1 VTPTPSGLERDLAL
15 RGQHPRGRGFEGG
28 GSSLV
33 ECSPLG
39 SAFPSSLGQISKMIY
54 SQGLKA
60 RLVRR
65 MAGPERISAVALARE
80 VGIGQPT
87 LSRWL
92 REARSAGRSSGA
104 TSERDM
110 TKKKSSTKKQPTAED
125 KLRILVESSR
135 LADNELGEYL
145 RREGVHGATLEQWRE
160 DATKGLAATSRRSTS
175 TSSPDTKR
183 IAALER
189 ELHRKDK
196 ALAELAALI
205 TLQKKVRAIWGGEDS
220 DTNTRSET

>member
-1 VTPTPSGLERDLAL
+1 
-15 RGQHPRGRGFEGG
+15 
-28 GSSLV
+28 
-33 ECSPLG
+33 
-39 SAFPSSLGQISKMIY
+39 MMY

-87 LSRWL
+87 PSRWL
-92 REARSAGRSSGA
+92 REARAAGRSPGA
-104 TSERDM
+104 TSQVAM
-110 TKKKSSTKKQPTAED
+110 TNKKRSAKKQWTVED
-125 KLRILVESSR
+125 KLRILVESSK
-135 LADNELGEYL
+135 LAGNELGEYL
-145 RREGVHGATLEQWRE
+145 RREGVHDATLTQWRA
-160 DATKGLAATSRRSTS
+160 DVTKGLAVPSSRSS
-175 TSSPDTKR
+175 SASSPDAKR

-205 TLQKKVRAIWGGEDS
+205 TLQKKSVPSGGTGS
-220 DTNTRSET
+220 PTRTRGARHDPRPHR

>member
-1 VTPTPSGLERDLAL
+1 
-15 RGQHPRGRGFEGG
+15 
-28 GSSLV
+28 
-33 ECSPLG
+33 
-39 SAFPSSLGQISKMIY
+39 MMY

-92 REARSAGRSSGA
+92 REARAAGRSTGA
-104 TSERDM
+104 TSQGDM
-110 TKKKSSTKKQPTAED
+110 TNKKRSIKKQWTVED
-125 KLRILVESSR
+125 KLRILVESSK
-135 LADNELGEYL
+135 LADHQLGEYL
-145 RREGVHGATLEQWRE
+145 RREGVHDATLTQWRE
-160 DATKGLAATSRRSTS
+160 DVTKGLAATTRRSPS
-175 TSSPDTKR
+175 TPSPEAKR

-196 ALAELAALI
+196 ALAELAALL
-205 TLQKKVRAIWGGEDS
+205 TLQKKVRAIWGDGDT

>member
-1 VTPTPSGLERDLAL
+1 
-15 RGQHPRGRGFEGG
+15 
-28 GSSLV
+28 
-33 ECSPLG
+33 
-39 SAFPSSLGQISKMIY
+39 MMY

-92 REARSAGRSSGA
+92 REARAAGRSTGA
-104 TSERDM
+104 TSHVDM
-110 TKKKSSTKKQPTAED
+110 TNKKRSTKKQWTVGD
-125 KLRILVESSR
+125 KLRILVESSK

-145 RREGVHGATLEQWRE
+145 RREGVHEATLTQWRE
-160 DATKGLAATSRRSTS
+160 DATKGLAAPAKRSSSS
-175 TSSPDTKR
+175 TSSTDAKR

-205 TLQKKVRAIWGGEDS
+205 TLQKKVRAIWGDGDT

>member
-1 VTPTPSGLERDLAL
+1 MMYP
-15 RGQHPRGRGFEGG
+15 
-28 GSSLV
+28 
-33 ECSPLG
+33 
-39 SAFPSSLGQISKMIY
+39 
-54 SQGLKA
+54 QGLKA

-92 REARSAGRSSGA
+92 REARAAGRSTGA
-104 TSERDM
+104 TSQVDM
-110 TKKKSSTKKQPTAED
+110 TSKKRSTKKQWTVAD
-125 KLRILVESSR
+125 KLRILVESSK

-145 RREGVHGATLEQWRE
+145 RREGVHEATLTQWRE
-160 DATKGLAATSRRSTS
+160 DATKGLAATTRRSSS
-175 TSSPDTKR
+175 TPSTDAKR

-205 TLQKKVRAIWGGEDS
+205 TLQKKVRAIWGDADT

>member
-1 VTPTPSGLERDLAL
+1 
-15 RGQHPRGRGFEGG
+15 
-28 GSSLV
+28 
-33 ECSPLG
+33 
-39 SAFPSSLGQISKMIY
+39 MMY

-92 REARSAGRSSGA
+92 REARAAGRSPGA
-104 TSERDM
+104 TSQVAM
-110 TKKKSSTKKQPTAED
+110 TNKKRSAKKQWTVED
-125 KLRILVESSR
+125 KLRILVESSK
-135 LADNELGEYL
+135 LAGNELGEYL
-145 RREGVHGATLEQWRE
+145 RREGVHDATLTQWRA
-160 DATKGLAATSRRSTS
+160 DVTKGLAVSSRSS
-175 TSSPDTKR
+175 SASSPDAKR

-205 TLQKKVRAIWGGEDS
+205 TLQKKVRAIWGDGES